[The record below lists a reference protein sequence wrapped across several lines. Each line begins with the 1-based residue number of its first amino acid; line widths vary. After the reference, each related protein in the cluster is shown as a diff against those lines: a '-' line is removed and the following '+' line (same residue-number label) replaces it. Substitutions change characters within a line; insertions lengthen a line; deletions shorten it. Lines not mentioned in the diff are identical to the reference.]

1 MQSLSNISV
10 PSVGEVIRGRIAEL
24 GISQTELAARAGEHF
39 QTISAIINGK
49 REATISLSVRLD
61 EALNLPSGTIAMAQ
75 TRYLVSKEINEQQ
88 TESMKAK
95 RHIILEK
102 IKANGGFW
110 SYQGIP
116 ESHDAVIEAALVHLD
131 LEDLPLLLG
140 IWSKAHIKRVWKER
154 LVSQGK
160 RMNIRNY
167 TLAVNFFEIQDPE
180 EYLKRNA
187 KVHKW

>member
-1 MQSLSNISV
+1 M
-10 PSVGEVIRGRIAEL
+10 
-24 GISQTELAARAGEHF
+24 
-39 QTISAIINGK
+39 
-49 REATISLSVRLD
+49 
-61 EALNLPSGTIAMAQ
+61 
-75 TRYLVSKEINEQQ
+75 KE
-88 TESMKAK
+88 K
-95 RHIILEK
+95 RHLILEK

-116 ESHDAVIEAALVHLD
+116 ENLDDDAVIEAALVHLD
-131 LEDLPLLLG
+131 LEDLPLLFG

-167 TLAVNFFEIQDPE
+167 TLGEKFFEIQNPE

-187 KVHKW
+187 KFHKW